1 MSLLV
6 VNTHPVQY
14 HAPVYRTVQSE
25 FGIPVTVLYGSD
37 FSIAGYRDR
46 EFQTE
51 FAWDTPLAQET
62 DELVFLSRVAEG
74 GAREF
79 SEVTAKGMAAE
90 FDKITPDAV
99 LINGYAPAF
108 HLAAFWQA
116 YRRRL
121 PILFRAETMDQPGP
135 LDWQAYARSAFLR
148 LFYGCCKRVLP
159 IGKLSRQHY
168 AARGVPERKMVFS
181 PYCVDAS
188 TFSLDPA
195 SRQRMRAVTRQ
206 AESISDQAVV
216 ILFSGKLNT
225 RKDPV
230 RIVEAVRLLPEA
242 LRRQAVVMFLGEG
255 AERQALEAAAG
266 REPGV
271 DIRMIGFKNQKELS
285 AYYHASDVLM
295 LPSHQET
302 WGLVVNE
309 ALHHGLPCI
318 VSDCVGSGP
327 DLIQQ
332 DVTGGV
338 AHAGDAASFAR
349 QLERLWDPIAEGRL
363 SQACRQIV
371 AGYTVEAAAEGIAVA
386 YRQVVKQ

>member
-14 HAPVYRTVQSE
+14 QAPVYRAVQNE
-25 FGIPVTVLYGSD
+25 FGIPVKVMYGAD
-37 FSIAGYRDR
+37 FSVVGYHDR

-51 FAWDTPLAQET
+51 FAWDTPLVTEA
-62 DELVFLSRVAEG
+62 DDLVFLSRVANG

-79 SEVTAKGMAAE
+79 SEVTAAGMSAE
-90 FDKITPDAV
+90 FDKISPDAV

-108 HLAAFWQA
+108 HRAAFWQA

-121 PILFRAETMDQPGP
+121 PILFRAETMDQEGNAN
-135 LDWQAYARSAFLR
+135 WRTETRSALLR

-188 TFSLDPA
+188 TFSLEPA
-195 SRQRMRAVTRQ
+195 QRKDLRAATRRAEQIPERAV
-206 AESISDQAVV
+206 VL
-216 ILFSGKLNT
+216 LFSGKLNT

-230 RIVEAVRLLPEA
+230 RVVEAVRLLPDE

-255 AERQALEAAAG
+255 TERQAVEAAAR
-266 REPGV
+266 REPAV
-271 DIRMIGFKNQKELS
+271 EIRLVGFKNQRQLS
-285 AYYHASDVLM
+285 AYYHASDVLI

-309 ALHHGLPCI
+309 AMHHGLPCI
-318 VSDCVGSGP
+318 VSDRVGSGP
-327 DLIQQ
+327 DLVHQ

-338 AHAGDAASFAR
+338 ARAGDATSFAA
-349 QLERLWDPIAEGRL
+349 QLQRLWGPIAQGQL
-363 SQACRQIV
+363 SEACRRVV
-371 AGYTVEAAAEGIAVA
+371 AGYSVEAAAEGVAVA
-386 YRQVVKQ
+386 YRQVVRP

>member
-14 HAPVYRTVQSE
+14 HAPVYRAIQKE
-25 FGIPVTVLYGSD
+25 FGIPVTVMYGSD
-37 FSIAGYRDR
+37 FSVAGYRDR

-51 FAWDTPLAQET
+51 FAWDTPLVQET
-62 DELVFLSRVAEG
+62 DDLVFLSRVAEG
-74 GAREF
+74 GAKEF
-79 SEVTAKGMAAE
+79 DEVSAKGMAE
-90 FDKITPDAV
+90 KFNELTPDAV

-108 HLAAFWQA
+108 HRAAFWLA
-116 YRRRL
+116 LRRGL
-121 PILFRAETMDQPGP
+121 PVLFRAETMDEPERSLGRR
-135 LDWQAYARSAFLR
+135 LAKSAFLR
-148 LFYGCCKRVLP
+148 GFYGCCRRVLP

-168 AARGVPERKMVFS
+168 AGCGVPQRKMVFS

-188 TFSLDPA
+188 AFTLDAA
-195 SRQRMRAVTRQ
+195 SRRSLRARTRQ
-206 AESISDQAVV
+206 AEGIDASAIVV
-216 ILFSGKLNT
+216 LFSGKLNQ

-230 RIVEAVRLLPEA
+230 RIVEAVRQLPEKM
-242 LRRQAVVMFLGEG
+242 RRRAVVLFLGDG
-255 AERQALEAAAG
+255 AERQALVQAAS
-266 REPGV
+266 REPSV
-271 DIRMIGFKNQKELS
+271 EIRLVGFKNQRELS

-295 LPSHQET
+295 LPSRQET

-327 DLIQQ
+327 DLVVQ

-338 AHAGDAASFAR
+338 ARVGDATSFAA
-349 QLERLWDPIAEGRL
+349 QLERLWEPIAEG
-363 SQACRQIV
+363 SMAQACREIV

-386 YRQVVKQ
+386 YRQVVK